1 MLSGSPVT
9 TELESVDPLARAK
22 LEGIEAKRCVIELGG
37 GTLTVKEVADLL
49 GITRQAVGKRRSLNR
64 LIGLPQGGRG
74 YAYPAFQFERG
85 ETLTGLKEVLEALSE
100 HDPFTQLIFFVD
112 RHDRLNSRTPVEAM
126 RAGQL
131 DAVVRVA
138 SIYGEQGC
146 A

>member
-9 TELESVDPLARAK
+9 TELESADPLAKAK
-22 LEGIEAKRCVIELGG
+22 LRGVEAKKLIIELGG
-37 GTLTVKEVADLL
+37 GTLTIKEVADLL
-49 GITRQAVGKRRSLNR
+49 GITRQAVGKLRSRNR
-64 LIGLPQGGRG
+64 LIGLPQARRG
-74 YAYPAFQFERG
+74 YDYQPFQFERG
-85 ETLTGLKEVLEALSE
+85 ETLTGLKEILEALRE
-100 HDPFTQLIFFVD
+100 HDPWTQLIFFVE

-138 SIYGEQGC
+138 SFYHEQGC

>member
-9 TELESVDPLARAK
+9 TELESADPLARAK
-22 LEGIEAKRCVIELGG
+22 LRGVAAKRRLIELGG
-37 GTLTVKEVADLL
+37 GTLTIKEVADLL
-49 GITRQAVGKRRSLNR
+49 GITRQAVGTRRSRNR
-64 LIGLPQGGRG
+64 LIGLPQGRRG
-74 YAYPAFQFERG
+74 YVYPAFQFERG

-100 HDPFTQLIFFVD
+100 HDPLTQLIFFVD

-138 SIYGEQGC
+138 SFYHEQGC